1 MRILFAGTSAIG
13 EQTLRMLLAEHDV
26 VGLLTQPD
34 RPAGRHR
41 RLTPPP
47 IKTLF
52 QELAPET
59 PLFQPETLRD
69 AVLQEALQALK
80 PEVMVTFSYG
90 KIIPPPLLA
99 LPSVASLNV
108 HASLLPRYRGASP
121 IQAAVMNGD
130 EETGITIMYMAEGLD
145 TGDILLSKKIRLD
158 PRETAGT
165 LTERLAL
172 MAPAALR
179 EALLQLGKG
188 KALRFP
194 QDEKLVTHTHL
205 IERAHA
211 ALDWNRPASHLEWL
225 IRAMNP
231 KPGAH
236 AVVTLPSGKKVSL
249 KIFAAR
255 VVVTPNVLGQAT
267 LQKKEPLG
275 KREPGSF
282 FVLENLTGLPQL
294 PLLACGHDAL
304 LLEEIQPE
312 GGSRMS
318 FEAFVHGHLGRG

>member
-52 QELAPET
+52 QELAPEA

-69 AVLQEALQALK
+69 AALQEALQALK

-145 TGDILLSKKIRLD
+145 TGDILLSKKLRLD

-172 MAPAALR
+172 MAPAALH
-179 EALLQLGKG
+179 EGLLELQQG
-188 KALRFP
+188 KAPRFP

-211 ALDWNRPASHLEWL
+211 ALDWNRAASELECL

-255 VVVTPNVLGQAT
+255 IMPAAALSEENDSEKT
-267 LQKKEPLG
+267 L
-275 KREPGSF
+275 PGSF
-282 FVLENLTGLPQL
+282 VISKNSADTHQL

-304 LLEEIQPE
+304 LLEEVQPE
-312 GGSRMS
+312 GRSRMS
-318 FEAFVHGHLGRG
+318 FEAFANGHWER